1 MTTCT
6 RCQGLMLEEQM
17 IDMEGDY
24 GEMWVRSWRCFN
36 CGHRDDAVL
45 QRHRQRHAVPVIESP
60 QAVTVPETVELA
72 WESESLEPLAA

>member
-24 GEMWVRSWRCFN
+24 GRMWVRSWRCFN

-45 QRHRQRHAVPVIESP
+45 QNHRRLSVQPVAVSPQPVPVEETIEW
-60 QAVTVPETVELA
+60 V
-72 WESESLEPLAA
+72 WDSEDVEPLAA